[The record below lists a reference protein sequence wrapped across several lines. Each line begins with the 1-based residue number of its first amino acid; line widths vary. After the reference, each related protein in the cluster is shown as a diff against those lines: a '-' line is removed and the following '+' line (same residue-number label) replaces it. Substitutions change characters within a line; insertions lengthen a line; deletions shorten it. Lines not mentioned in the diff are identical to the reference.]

1 MSAAVLGVASAVAGS
16 AAGAGAAANTGAVGA
31 SVTTAALALIACVGA
46 FVAGFCLLRMRLT
59 WRARLQRRQK
69 ALGNMQVLRESTGGL
84 RTIGLEYAAN
94 LNRRMFA
101 GQTVALSPSV
111 RIGKAAATRAGR
123 RFMEGAQ
130 AAGVT
135 AHVGVNAFC
144 EARNRLT
151 AIGIMGGALIGLVF
165 STEMGVVLAAAGGVI
180 ARSLPMRALR
190 GAIAERRSDAERH
203 LSEMLEV
210 VALGLRSGLTF
221 DRSFA
226 LYGAHFE
233 SGFAHS
239 CALAQRRWALGLTT
253 REEALRNLAASYECD
268 QLARVVETI
277 VRGLRFGSSLTG
289 SLSEAAVQAR
299 EAYRTALAERVAKAP
314 VKMMLPTG
322 TLILPAMLLLVLGP
336 ILLELIGGF

>member
-1 MSAAVLGVASAVAGS
+1 MSAVG
-16 AAGAGAAANTGAVGA
+16 TGAV
-31 SVTTAALALIACVGA
+31 SMAAVLALIACALA
-46 FVAGFCLLRMRLT
+46 FVTGFCFLRVRMAH
-59 WRARLQRRQK
+59 RARSDRRRR
-69 ALGNMQVLRESTGGL
+69 ALGGL
-84 RTIGLEYAAN
+84 RAIREGSRDLHAFGLDYAAN
-94 LNRRMFA
+94 LNRRLFS
-101 GQTVALSPSV
+101 GQTAALSPSV
-111 RIGKAAATRAGR
+111 RAGRASETRAGR
-123 RFMEGAQ
+123 SFSEQAH
-130 AAGVT
+130 AAGVST
-135 AHVGVNAFC
+135 RIGVSAFC

-151 AIGIMGGALIGLVF
+151 AAGALAGVLVGLVF
-165 STEMGVVLAAAGGVI
+165 STEMGIALGLAGAVA
-180 ARSLPMRALR
+180 ARSLPMRGLR
-190 GAIAERRSDAERH
+190 DAVAARRTDAERH

-233 SGFAHS
+233 SGFALS

-253 REEALRNLAASYECD
+253 REEALRALAQSYDCD
-268 QLARVVETI
+268 QLSRVVEAI
-277 VRGLRFGSSLTG
+277 VRGLRFGSSLAG

-336 ILLELIGGF
+336 ILLELASGF

>member
-1 MSAAVLGVASAVAGS
+1 MSAGAGMGAVSAAAVLALVAC
-16 AAGAGAAANTGAVGA
+16 AGAFA
-31 SVTTAALALIACVGA
+31 
-46 FVAGFCLLRMRLT
+46 AGFCLLRMHAAR
-59 WRARLQRRQK
+59 RARTERRRK
-69 ALGNMQVLRESTGGL
+69 VLGDARAVKEGSKGL
-84 RTIGLEYAAN
+84 RAIGLEYAAN
-94 LNRRMFA
+94 LNKRLFA

-111 RIGKAAATRAGR
+111 RAGAAEKTRAGR
-123 RFMEGAQ
+123 AFAERAQ
-130 AAGVT
+130 AAGLST
-135 AHVGVNAFC
+135 RIGAGAFC

-151 AIGIMGGALIGLVF
+151 CIGAIAGMLIGVVF
-165 STEMGVVLAAAGGVI
+165 STELGLALGVAGACI
-180 ARSLPMRALR
+180 ARSLPMRGLR
-190 GAIAERRSDAERH
+190 DAVAARRTDAERH

-226 LYGAHFE
+226 LYGMHFD
-233 SGFAHS
+233 SGFARS
-239 CALAQRRWALGLTT
+239 CMLAQRRWALGLTT
-253 REEALRNLAASYECD
+253 REEALRTLAASYDCD
-268 QLARVVETI
+268 QLGRVIETI

-322 TLILPAMLLLVLGP
+322 TLILPAMLLLVMGP

>member
-1 MSAAVLGVASAVAGS
+1 MSAADSTAISLAAVLAIVACAGAF
-16 AAGAGAAANTGAVGA
+16 AAGY
-31 SVTTAALALIACVGA
+31 C
-46 FVAGFCLLRMRLT
+46 FLRVRMVQ
-59 WRARLQRRQK
+59 RARSELRRK
-69 ALGNMQVLRESTGGL
+69 TLGGL
-84 RTIGLEYAAN
+84 RVVREGSQGLGGLGLDYAAN
-94 LNRRMFA
+94 LNRRLFA

-111 RIGKAAATRAGR
+111 RSGQAAKTRAGR
-123 RFMEGAQ
+123 SFSERARV
-130 AAGVT
+130 AGVS
-135 AHVGVNAFC
+135 ARIGVSAFC

-151 AIGIMGGALIGLVF
+151 AVGGLAGALIGVVF
-165 STEMGVVLAAAGGVI
+165 STELGIVLGIAGALM
-180 ARSLPMRALR
+180 ARSLPMRGLR
-190 GAIAERRSDAERH
+190 DAAAARRVDAERH

-253 REEALRNLAASYECD
+253 REEALRELAESYDCN
-268 QLARVVETI
+268 QLTRIVESI
-277 VRGLRFGSSLTG
+277 VRGLRFGSSLAG
-289 SLSEAAVQAR
+289 SLSEAAIQAR
-299 EAYRTALAERVAKAP
+299 ESYRTALAERVAKAP

-336 ILLELIGGF
+336 ILLELSSGF